1 MKVVSLCS
9 LVADGGIGTGQKE
22 ESFALS
28 SRRGDMPTLDPGSTL
43 LVAGSLF
50 VGNGLGVK
58 KTPTVFAGGSAKNMC
73 RKIVEE
79 HSSAVGSIL
88 ADDRE

>member
-1 MKVVSLCS
+1 MTCS
-9 LVADGGIGTGQKE
+9 LVADGGVGTGRKE
-22 ESFALS
+22 ESFALP

-43 LVAGSLF
+43 LVAGSIF

-79 HSSAVGSIL
+79 HSRAVGSNL
-88 ADDRE
+88 ADDRD